1 MHPLKTTA
9 WSFMLSL
16 CCLSS
21 TMAEDP
27 ITVHYSDP
35 HLAMLEKQL
44 AITPAQ
50 RSRFE
55 DIVVKYN
62 DPANRAVVSNG
73 NEGDAQANESR
84 PQKHGRGGGGGMP
97 GGGKTFGGG
106 SRKISRQELDELA
119 TILTPG
125 QIKRFQ
131 ELHAKTPK
139 GGRAKPDSAK
149 PTSRPA
155 PGLRQTE

>member
-1 MHPLKTTA
+1 
-9 WSFMLSL
+9 MLLL

-21 TMAEDP
+21 AMAEDP
-27 ITVHYSDP
+27 VVVHYSDP
-35 HLAMLEKQL
+35 RLAMLEKQL
-44 AITPAQ
+44 AIMPAQ

-73 NEGDAQANESR
+73 NDSDAQASDSR
-84 PQKHGRGGGGGMP
+84 EQKHGRGGGGHMPGGGGQMP
-97 GGGKTFGGG
+97 GGGKMFGGRP
-106 SRKISRQELDELA
+106 RKISRQELDELA

-131 ELHAKTPK
+131 ELNAKTPK

-149 PTSRPA
+149 R
-155 PGLRQTE
+155 LD

>member
-1 MHPLKTTA
+1 
-9 WSFMLSL
+9 MLLL

-27 ITVHYSDP
+27 VIVHYSDP
-35 HLAMLEKQL
+35 RLAMLEKQL
-44 AITPAQ
+44 GITPAQ

-62 DPANRAVVSNG
+62 DPANRTVVSNG
-73 NEGDAQANESR
+73 NDSDAQASDSR
-84 PQKHGRGGGGGMP
+84 EQKHGRGGGGHMP
-97 GGGKTFGGG
+97 GGGQVPGGGKMFGGG
-106 SRKISRQELDELA
+106 PGKIPRQELDELA

-131 ELHAKTPK
+131 ELHAKSPK
-139 GGRAKPDSAK
+139 GGGRAKQS
-149 PTSRPA
+149 
-155 PGLRQTE
+155 G